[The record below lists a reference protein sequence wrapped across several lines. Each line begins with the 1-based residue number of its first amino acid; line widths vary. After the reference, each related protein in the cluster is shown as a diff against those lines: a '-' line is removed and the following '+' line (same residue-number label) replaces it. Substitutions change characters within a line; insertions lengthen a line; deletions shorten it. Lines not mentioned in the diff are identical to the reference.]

1 MLVFKRRRAEAVIIG
16 SRHHADPIV
25 KVTVLAI
32 NGLHVKLGFE
42 AADHIAVHREEVW
55 ARICHENVAAS
66 AGPAAEVQTT
76 NGWDDDGG
84 K

>member
-1 MLVFKRRRAEAVIIG
+1 MLVFKRRRAEAVVIG
-16 SRHHADPIV
+16 GRHHADQMV

-55 ARICHENVAAS
+55 ARICSENVGA
-66 AGPAAEVQTT
+66 PAA
-76 NGWDDDGG
+76 NSPPPLGISDN
-84 K
+84 

>member
-1 MLVFKRRRAEAVIIG
+1 MLVFKRKQAQAVVIG
-16 SRHHADPIV
+16 APHRTDPIV

-42 AADHIAVHREEVW
+42 APDHIAVHREEVW
-55 ARICHENVAAS
+55 ERVCNENAVES
-66 AGPAAEVQTT
+66 APPAAEGQTT
-76 NGWDDDGG
+76 SQWNDDGG

>member
-1 MLVFKRRRAEAVIIG
+1 MLVFKRKQAQAVVIG
-16 SRHHADPIV
+16 GRQHSDQIV

-32 NGLHVKLGFE
+32 NGSHVKLGFE

-55 ARICHENVAAS
+55 DRVCNENVVAS
-66 AGPAAEVQTT
+66 APPTAEGQTASC
-76 NGWDDDGG
+76 WDDDGG